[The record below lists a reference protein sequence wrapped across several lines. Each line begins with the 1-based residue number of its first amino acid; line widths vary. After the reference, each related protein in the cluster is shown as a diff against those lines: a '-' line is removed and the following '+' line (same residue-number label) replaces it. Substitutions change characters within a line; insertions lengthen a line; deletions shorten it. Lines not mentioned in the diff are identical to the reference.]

1 MVTKRWTC
9 SGFAW
14 VFYILLSASVAT
26 FVTGLQLKID
36 DLLILGIF
44 CIGLSVLFFCF
55 SVRAVGCRS
64 TICLC
69 TLEVKEDEWDVER
82 RKGVALTQ
90 NFYHTFN

>member
-1 MVTKRWTC
+1 MTSKRCEC

-14 VFYILLSASVAT
+14 VFYILLSASVAI
-26 FVTGLQLKID
+26 FVSGLQLKID

-44 CIGLSVLFFCF
+44 CIGLSILFFFF
-55 SVRAVGCRS
+55 SVRAVGCWS
-64 TICLC
+64 TLCLF

-82 RKGVALTQ
+82 HKGVALTQ